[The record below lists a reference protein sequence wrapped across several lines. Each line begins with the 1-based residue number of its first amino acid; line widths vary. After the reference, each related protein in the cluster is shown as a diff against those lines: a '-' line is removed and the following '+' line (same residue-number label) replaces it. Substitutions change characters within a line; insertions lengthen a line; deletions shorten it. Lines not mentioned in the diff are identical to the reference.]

1 MSRSDSSGV
10 VRLKAL
16 IRAQEKAQRPRL
28 LAASVTAA
36 LVSAGAVLLLGLS
49 GWFITAA
56 ALAGAAGPAVAHVF
70 NYMVPSAMIRFFA
83 IVRTASRY
91 GERVTGHDAALK
103 ALAALR
109 PQLFL
114 GLARAPTTKALSLA
128 GGEASARLVQ
138 DVDAV
143 QDRFVR
149 LSTPWGAGA
158 GLVAGVGMAALAG
171 WAPAL
176 VVASAAALG
185 VLLAVVIGR
194 RFAEPAG
201 QRLQQASG
209 ALKTEFAALA
219 AAAPELQAYGMKA
232 WAADRLAEHGDAVEG
247 AAERLA
253 RAGGL
258 IMASQSLAMAI
269 GVAGAALA
277 AGAGAPALTALS
289 MLAAVATVESAG
301 TLLNALRQ
309 NGAVKA
315 AVQRLGELLDEEAPA
330 SPIAAVSPSLRLPGA
345 DLTVAPPQRLV
356 IIGPSGAGK
365 TTLIERM
372 MGLRPASPGEILHG
386 DADAAALGAETLRP
400 LFAYAPQQAVLLTA
414 SVRENLRL
422 AAPSASDDDLW
433 AALEDAA
440 LADRI
445 RAAPGGLDAPVGEN
459 GARLSGGERRRL
471 GLARAYLRP
480 APWLV
485 LDEPTEGL
493 DAATEAQVLE
503 RLCARLHHS
512 GQGLIVVSHRP
523 APLAL
528 CDVALTVSSIDP
540 DGRIQISAR
549 PRQAA
554 A

>member
-1 MSRSDSSGV
+1 MSRSESPGV

-16 IRAQEKAQRPRL
+16 IRAQEKAQRLRL

-114 GLARAPTTKALSLA
+114 GLARAPTTRALSLA

-138 DVDAV
+138 DVDAI

-158 GLVAGVGMAALAG
+158 GLIAGVGMAALAG

-176 VVASAAALG
+176 VVAGAAALG
-185 VLLAVVIGR
+185 VILAVVIGR

-232 WAADRLAEHGDAVEG
+232 WAADRLSEHGDAVED

-258 IMASQSLAMAI
+258 IMASQSLAMAM
-269 GVAGAALA
+269 GVAGAAMA
-277 AGAGAPALTALS
+277 AGAGAPSLTALS

-315 AVQRLGELLDEEAPA
+315 AVQRLGELLDEEAPTSA
-330 SPIAAVSPSLRLPGA
+330 VAVVSPSLRLSGA
-345 DLTVAPPQRLV
+345 DLTVAPPQRLA

-386 DADAAALGAETLRP
+386 EADGAALGAEALRP
-400 LFAYAPQQAVLLTA
+400 LFAYAPQQAVLLTG

-445 RAAPGGLDAPVGEN
+445 RAAPGGLDASVGEN

-480 APWLV
+480 ASWLV

-503 RLCARLHHS
+503 RLSTRLHHS

-528 CDVALTVSSIDP
+528 CDVALTVSGIDA
-540 DGRIQISAR
+540 DGRIQISPR

>member
-1 MSRSDSSGV
+1 MSRSDSPGV

-28 LAASVTAA
+28 LAASITAA

-138 DVDAV
+138 DVDAI

-158 GLVAGVGMAALAG
+158 GLLAGVGMATLAG

-176 VVASAAALG
+176 VVAGAAALG
-185 VLLAVVIGR
+185 VILAVVIGR

-232 WAADRLAEHGDAVEG
+232 WAADRLAEHGDAVED

-330 SPIAAVSPSLRLPGA
+330 SSVAAVSPNLRLSGA
-345 DLTVAPPQRLV
+345 DLAVAPPQRLA
-356 IIGPSGAGK
+356 ITGASGAGK

-386 DADAAALGAETLRP
+386 DAAALGAEALRP
-400 LFAYAPQQAVLLTA
+400 LFAYAPQQAVLLTG

-445 RAAPGGLDAPVGEN
+445 RAAPGGLDASVGEN

-503 RLCARLHHS
+503 RLSARLHHS

-523 APLAL
+523 APRAL
-528 CDVALTVSSIDP
+528 CDAALTVSGIGA